1 MDQPSAALGGASAAV
16 KRDLRAYARQ
26 TNVRLA
32 LGAFVLLFG
41 VGLGLIYLI
50 YGPGAA
56 GVGLLCLLGS
66 LVPIA
71 LILFFLYGMDWIL
84 GRVRPK

>member
-1 MDQPSAALGGASAAV
+1 M

-26 TNVRLA
+26 TNVQ
-32 LGAFVLLFG
+32 LGVAAFLLLFG
-41 VGLGLIYLI
+41 LGLGLIYLI

-71 LILFFLYGMDWIL
+71 LILFALFGIDWIVK
-84 GRVRPK
+84 RARPK

>member
-1 MDQPSAALGGASAAV
+1 M

-26 TNVRLA
+26 TNVQLA
-32 LGAFVLLFG
+32 FAAFILLFG
-41 VGLGLIYLI
+41 LGLALIYFI

-56 GVGLLCLLGS
+56 GVGLVCLLGS

-71 LILFFLYGMDWIL
+71 LIFLALLGLDWIVK
-84 GRVRPK
+84 RARPK